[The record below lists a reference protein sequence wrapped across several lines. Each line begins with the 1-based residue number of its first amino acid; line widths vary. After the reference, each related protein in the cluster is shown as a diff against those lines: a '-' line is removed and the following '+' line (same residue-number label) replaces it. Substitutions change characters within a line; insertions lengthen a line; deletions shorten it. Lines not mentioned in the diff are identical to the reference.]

1 MVTAVV
7 LSGGGSLGSV
17 QVGMLLAL
25 ADRHIVPD
33 LFVGTSVGA
42 LNAAFLAGRPGP
54 QGINELARIW
64 TGLRRHDIFPT
75 GAARMLRAAAGRE
88 SAFADPKPR
97 RRLITEHL
105 TYDRLEDAPW
115 PITVIATEVT
125 TGLEVQLSH
134 GPAVDAVMASA
145 ALPAV
150 FPPVTIDDH
159 VLMDGGVVNN
169 TPLSA
174 AVDLGADV
182 IYVLPTGYACALDS
196 PPRSPI
202 GMAMQAVTVAIQQRL
217 IADVQAFQ
225 DRLILR
231 VAPPLCP
238 LAVSPVD
245 FSHTGE
251 LISRARASTQAWLDR
266 PAAADQSSH
275 LRLHTHANPAHTDTS
290 KDVHDQRHPALAR
303 NC

>member
-1 MVTAVV
+1 
-7 LSGGGSLGSV
+7 
-17 QVGMLLAL
+17 
-25 ADRHIVPD
+25 
-33 LFVGTSVGA
+33 
-42 LNAAFLAGRPGP
+42 
-54 QGINELARIW
+54 
-64 TGLRRHDIFPT
+64 
-75 GAARMLRAAAGRE
+75 
-88 SAFADPKPR
+88 
-97 RRLITEHL
+97 
-105 TYDRLEDAPW
+105 
-115 PITVIATEVT
+115 
-125 TGLEVQLSH
+125 
-134 GPAVDAVMASA
+134 
-145 ALPAV
+145 V